1 MVRNREKNLRLL
13 MIEID
18 PWKPIDRERQFN
30 EVETIFEFQDNIS
43 RSPQNFAY
51 PRHYSPDKIRNVQI
65 LVKDKKGKFDKDH
78 ALIATLVI

>member
-1 MVRNREKNLRLL
+1 MARSNLK
-13 MIEID
+13 IEFK
-18 PWKPIDRERQFN
+18 WN